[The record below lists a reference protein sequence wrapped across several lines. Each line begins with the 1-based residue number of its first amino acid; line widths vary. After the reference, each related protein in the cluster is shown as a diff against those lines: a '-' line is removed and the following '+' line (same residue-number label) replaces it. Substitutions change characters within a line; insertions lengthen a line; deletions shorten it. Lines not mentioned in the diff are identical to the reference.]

1 MKWTLFFVFAGALFA
16 ADEARVVFSKSF
28 PGSSPEFM
36 EVRVDK
42 TGNVEYRDRP
52 DDELPIK
59 FRLSETETQE
69 VFGLAEKLDYFKH
82 ELEAPVKVA
91 FMGAKTFRYEN
102 GAQKSEVKFNYSQE
116 LPAQTLLD
124 WFERMAESAAHRI
137 DLERAAK
144 YDKLGVDKAIR
155 LLSSAMERKRLV
167 GLEQY
172 LPILDRISNNE
183 SYMHT
188 ARARAA
194 EMAEFIRAAKP
205 ETSKAAGRL

>member
-1 MKWTLFFVFAGALFA
+1 MKWTLIWFFAGSLFA
-16 ADEARVVFSKSF
+16 AEGPRLIYSKSF
-28 PGSSPEFM
+28 PGSTPEFM
-36 EVRVDK
+36 QVIVDK
-42 TGNVEYRDRP
+42 AGNTEYRDRP

-59 FRLSETETQE
+59 FKLTALETQE
-69 VFGLAEKLDYFKH
+69 VFTLAEKLDYFKH
-82 ELEAPVKVA
+82 PLEAPVKVA

-102 GAQKSEVKFNYSQE
+102 GAQKTEVKFNYSSE
-116 LPAQTLLD
+116 LPAQLLLD

-155 LLSSAMERKRLV
+155 LLSYAMERKRVV

-172 LPILDRISNNE
+172 LPILDRIANNE

-188 ARARAA
+188 ARARAS
-194 EMAEFIRAAKP
+194 ELAEFIRAAKP
-205 ETSKAAGRL
+205 

>member
-1 MKWTLFFVFAGALFA
+1 MKWILILLFAGTLVAGDGPRL
-16 ADEARVVFSKSF
+16 VYTKSF

-36 EVRVDK
+36 EVTLDK
-42 TGNVEYRDRP
+42 TGNAEYRDKA
-52 DDELPIK
+52 DDELPLK
-59 FRLSETETQE
+59 FRLTGAETQE
-69 VFGLAEKLDYFKH
+69 VFGLAEKLEYFKH
-82 ELEAPVKVA
+82 PLESALKVA

-102 GAQKSEVKFNYSQE
+102 AGQKTEVKFNYSEEQA
-116 LPAQTLLD
+116 AQALVD

-155 LLSSAMERKRLV
+155 LLSYAMERKRVV

-172 LPILDRISNNE
+172 LPMLDRIANNE
-183 SYMHT
+183 TYMHT

-194 EMAEFIRAAKP
+194 ELAEFIRGAKP
-205 ETSKAAGRL
+205 

>member
-1 MKWTLFFVFAGALFA
+1 MKWILLLSLAGTLAA
-16 ADEARVVFSKSF
+16 ADSPRLIYSKSF

-36 EVRVDK
+36 EVIVDK
-42 TGNVEYRDRP
+42 AGNAEYRDKP
-52 DDELPIK
+52 DDDLPLK
-59 FRLSETETQE
+59 FHLTEAETQE
-69 VFGLAEKLDYFKH
+69 VFGLAEKLEYFKNP
-82 ELEAPVKVA
+82 LESQLKVA

-102 GAQKSEVKFNYSQE
+102 AGQKTEVKFNYSE
-116 LPAQTLLD
+116 ALPAQVLLD

-155 LLSSAMERKRLV
+155 LLSYAMERKRLV

-172 LPILDRISNNE
+172 LPMLDRIANNE

-194 EMAEFIRAAKP
+194 ELAEFIRGAKP
-205 ETSKAAGRL
+205 

>member
-1 MKWTLFFVFAGALFA
+1 MKLMLVLIFAGALTA
-16 ADEARVVFSKSF
+16 ADETRIVYSKSF
-28 PGSSPEFM
+28 PGSSPAFM
-36 EVRVDK
+36 EVRLDK
-42 TGNVEYRDRP
+42 AGNAEYRDRP

-59 FRLSETETQE
+59 FRLTDAETQE

-82 ELEAPVKVA
+82 ELEAPLKVA

-102 GAQKSEVKFNYSQE
+102 GAQKTEVKFNYSQE
-116 LPAQTLLD
+116 LPAQALLD

-167 GLEQY
+167 GVEQY
-172 LPILDRISNNE
+172 LPMLDRIANNE

-205 ETSKAAGRL
+205 EPGKPEARI

>member
-1 MKWTLFFVFAGALFA
+1 MKWILIFSCAGILSA
-16 ADEARVVFSKSF
+16 ADGPRLVYSKSF
-28 PGSSPEFM
+28 PGSTPEFM
-36 EVRVDK
+36 EVTVDK
-42 TGNVEYRDRP
+42 AGNAEYRDKP
-52 DDELPIK
+52 DDELPLK
-59 FRLSETETQE
+59 FRLTPAETEE

-82 ELEAPVKVA
+82 PLEAPIKVA

-102 GAQKSEVKFNYSQE
+102 GAQKTEVKFNYSSE
-116 LPAQTLLD
+116 LPAQLLLE

-155 LLSSAMERKRLV
+155 LLSYAMERKRVV

-172 LPILDRISNNE
+172 LPILDRIANNE

-188 ARARAA
+188 ARARAS
-194 EMAEFIRAAKP
+194 ELAEFIRAAKP
-205 ETSKAAGRL
+205 

>member
-1 MKWTLFFVFAGALFA
+1 MKPILLLAFAGALIA
-16 ADEARVVFSKSF
+16 ADGPRLIYSKSF
-28 PGSSPEFM
+28 PGSTPEFM
-36 EVRVDK
+36 QVTLDK
-42 TGNVEYRDRP
+42 TGNAEYKDKP
-52 DDELPIK
+52 DDDLPLK
-59 FRLSETETQE
+59 FHLTEAETQE

-82 ELEAPVKVA
+82 PIESNLKVA

-102 GAQKSEVKFNYSQE
+102 AAQKAEVKFNYSEDQA
-116 LPAQTLLD
+116 AQQLLD

-155 LLSSAMERKRLV
+155 LLSYAIERKRVV

-172 LPILDRISNNE
+172 LPMLDRIANNE
-183 SYMHT
+183 TYMHT

-194 EMAEFIRAAKP
+194 ELAEFIRGK
-205 ETSKAAGRL
+205 

>member
-1 MKWTLFFVFAGALFA
+1 MKWILICSFAGALLA
-16 ADEARVVFSKSF
+16 ADGPRLVYSKSF

-36 EVRVDK
+36 QVTLDK
-42 TGNVEYRDRP
+42 AGNAEYRDRP

-59 FRLSETETQE
+59 FKLTAAETQE
-69 VFGLAEKLDYFKH
+69 VFNLAEKLEYFKH
-82 ELEAPVKVA
+82 PLEAPVKVA

-102 GAQKSEVKFNYSQE
+102 GDQKTEVKFNYSQE
-116 LPAQTLLD
+116 LPAQELLD
-124 WFERMAESAAHRI
+124 WFERMAESAGHRI

-155 LLSSAMERKRLV
+155 LLAYAIERKRLV
-167 GLEQY
+167 GLDQY
-172 LPILDRISNNE
+172 LPMLDRISNNE

-194 EMAEFIRAAKP
+194 EIAEFIRSPKQP
-205 ETSKAAGRL
+205 

>member
-1 MKWTLFFVFAGALFA
+1 MKLTLFFIFAGALFA
-16 ADEARVVFSKSF
+16 ADEARLVFSKSF
-28 PGSSPEFM
+28 PGSNPEFM
-36 EVRVDK
+36 EIRVEK
-42 TGNVEYRDRP
+42 AGAVEYRDRP
-52 DDELPIK
+52 DDDLPIK
-59 FRLSETETQE
+59 FRLTDAEAQE

-82 ELEAPVKVA
+82 ELEAPLKVA
-91 FMGAKTFRYEN
+91 FMGAKTFRYEK
-102 GAQKSEVKFNYSQE
+102 GTVRTEVKFNYSQE
-116 LPAQTLLD
+116 LSAQALLD

-155 LLSSAMERKRLV
+155 LLSSAIERKRLV

-172 LPILDRISNNE
+172 LPMLDRISNNE
-183 SYMHT
+183 TYMHT

-205 ETSKAAGRL
+205 ESAKPAARL